1 MLGDGEEQ
9 SGAKSNAGRLLPDR
23 GVIVCA
29 AEAATAAF
37 SVVVLVED
45 VRVVKEDTAL
55 PQISLLVSNSRGGVR
70 TKPTPSAGQIWRGPN
85 DGAKAL
91 GVGASLCQGGEEG
104 DEAWLQ
110 YHRSSLPLM

>member
-1 MLGDGEEQ
+1 MLGDGEEE

-29 AEAATAAF
+29 AEAATGAF
-37 SVVVLVED
+37 SVVVLVGN

-70 TKPTPSAGQIWRGPN
+70 TKLTPSAGQIWQGPI

-91 GVGASLCQGGEEG
+91 GVGATFMPGGG
-104 DEAWLQ
+104 GGG
-110 YHRSSLPLM
+110 